1 MPDTETPD
9 GGADK
14 NSPGGHDQ
22 FVLEIIAAQGRL
34 YAYIL
39 SLLLNRERAH
49 DVLQQ
54 TNIVLLEK
62 ESEFQWGTNFGAWA
76 CSVAFYE
83 VLSERRSRTRD
94 RHLFN
99 DDLLALIAVDAEAE
113 SLSIDQRREALESC
127 LKGLTDSQRKLLNA
141 RYGPG
146 GSVEEMARI
155 LDKTPG
161 AISAMLH
168 RIRAKLA
175 KCIEHR
181 LQGLL
186 GS

>member
-1 MPDTETPD
+1 MRVTI
-9 GGADK
+9 
-14 NSPGGHDQ
+14 S
-22 FVLEIIAAQGRL
+22 FVLEIIGAQGRL

-39 SLLLNRERAH
+39 SLLLDRDRAH

-54 TNIVLLEK
+54 TNLILLEK

-83 VLSERRSRTRD
+83 VLSERRSRSRD

-113 SLSIDQRREALESC
+113 SLSVDQRREALEKC
-127 LKGLTDSQRKLLNA
+127 LQTLTRPQRNLLTA

-146 GSVEEMARI
+146 GSVEGMAEA
-155 LDKTPG
+155 LKKTPG
-161 AISAMLH
+161 AVSAMLH

-175 KCIEHR
+175 KCIEYR
-181 LQGLL
+181 LQAAP

>member
-1 MPDTETPD
+1 MPD
-9 GGADK
+9 DK
-14 NSPGGHDQ
+14 ASPGDSENVPPAEHDR

-39 SLLLNRERAH
+39 SLLLDRDRAH

-99 DDLLALIAVDAEAE
+99 DELLALIAVDAEAE
-113 SLSIDQRREALESC
+113 ALSIDQRRVALEAC
-127 LKGLTDSQRKLLNA
+127 LKGLTQPQKELLTA
-141 RYGPG
+141 RYAPG
-146 GSVEEMARI
+146 GSVEEMADV
-155 LDKTPG
+155 LNKTPG
-161 AISAMLH
+161 AVSAMLH

-175 KCIEHR
+175 KCIAHR
-181 LQGLL
+181 LR
-186 GS
+186 GSAES

>member
-1 MPDTETPD
+1 MPDHEIPQ
-9 GGADK
+9 GGSEK
-14 NSPGGHDQ
+14 EPGEGHDQ

-39 SLLLNRERAH
+39 SLLLDRDRAH

-83 VLSERRSRTRD
+83 VLTERRSRTRD

-99 DDLLALIAVDAEAE
+99 DELLALIAVDAEAE
-113 SLSIDQRREALESC
+113 SLSIDQRREALKAC
-127 LKGLTDSQRKLLNA
+127 LQGLTSPQKELLAA

-146 GSVEEMARI
+146 GSVEEMA
-155 LDKTPG
+155 LVLEKSPG
-161 AISAMLH
+161 AVSAMLH

-181 LQGLL
+181 LR
-186 GS
+186 GSIES